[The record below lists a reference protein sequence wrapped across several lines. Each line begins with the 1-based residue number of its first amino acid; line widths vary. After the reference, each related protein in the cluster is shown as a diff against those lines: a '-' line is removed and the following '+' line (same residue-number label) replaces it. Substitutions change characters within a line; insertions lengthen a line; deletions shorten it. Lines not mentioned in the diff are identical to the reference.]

1 MRALHLSARRHRGAA
16 PLVVALLALCAFSSA
31 SGAQKPGIPKTS
43 GSGTPPS
50 VKESARR
57 TAPRPDSAAG
67 PTAGPV
73 GIRDDMIV
81 VPAGRH
87 LGYAEAPFQMRAF
100 SLDRTE
106 VRAEDYAACVRAGRC
121 TPTGVGLPPERR
133 AKCNVGVAGRED
145 HPANCVTWEQAK
157 AFCDWAGKRLPS
169 AMEWEYAARS
179 MWLVQ
184 RPPSESEGTFL
195 SRVNVAGLPMYP
207 WGNEHVAGD
216 GCAGPETCPVGRSE
230 RDRTPIGLRDMLLNV
245 TEWNSS
251 RYGDDRGQQGSYAG
265 APGLENLRATGS
277 RRATRPIYNEP
288 YMGMRC
294 AKGPANDAL
303 AMMVVAPEAPSA
315 ALVAI
320 PAGSIGDGARARRVA
335 AFSIDAAP
343 VTTAQYAAC
352 VAAEACNAWRV
363 RMVWENRVSSPQP
376 YEATILRCNAGK
388 ADRAR
393 APMDCLSYAQA
404 AAYCS
409 WAGKRL
415 PTADEWERAF
425 RMEWRSGRFQASD
438 SAKTEWVASTAAAGE
453 DPDDHPI
460 VGRGRTRIGE
470 PTPPPDQV
478 QRDRLA
484 QGWDGVTFRCA
495 RGG

>member
-1 MRALHLSARRHRGAA
+1 MIAIPHLSVRRGHWSARLA
-16 PLVVALLALCAFSSA
+16 VVLCALSLLSTA
-31 SGAQKPGIPKTS
+31 SGAQKTGAPTKSAGSPTPATIKETLRGAAPSAVTTTS
-43 GSGTPPS
+43 
-50 VKESARR
+50 
-57 TAPRPDSAAG
+57 
-67 PTAGPV
+67 PTAGQSTT
-73 GIRDDMIV
+73 RDDMIV

-87 LGYAEAPFQMRAF
+87 LGRTEAPFQMRAF

-106 VRAEDYAACVRAGRC
+106 VRAEDYAACVRASRC

-133 AKCNVGVAGRED
+133 AQCNVGVAGREN

-169 AMEWEYAARS
+169 SMEWEYAARS

-195 SRVNVAGLPMYP
+195 YRVNLRLPMYP
-207 WGNEHVAGD
+207 WGDEHAAGD
-216 GCAGPETCPVGRSE
+216 GCVGPETCPVGRSE
-230 RDRTPIGLRDMLLNV
+230 RDQTPIGLRDMMLNV
-245 TEWNSS
+245 KEWNSS
-251 RYGDDRGQQGSYAG
+251 RYGENRGIRGSYAG
-265 APGLENLRATGS
+265 AYSPENLRAGQVSTL
-277 RRATRPIYNEP
+277 ATYNEP

-303 AMMVVAPEAPSA
+303 AMMAVTPEAPST

-320 PAGSIGDGARARRVA
+320 PAGSIGEGARVRRIA

-352 VAAEACNAWRV
+352 VAAEVCYAWQV
-363 RMVWENRVSSPQP
+363 RMVWENRHSDPQP
-376 YEATILRCNAGK
+376 YESTLPRCNAGK
-388 ADRAR
+388 ADRPR
-393 APMDCLSYAQA
+393 APMDCLSHEQA
-404 AAYCS
+404 ATYCT

-415 PTADEWERAF
+415 PTADEWELAF
-425 RMEWRSGRFQASD
+425 RTGWSAGRFRAPD
-438 SAKTEWVASTAAAGE
+438 AAKTEWVASTARAGE
-453 DPDDHPI
+453 TPTEFPV
-460 VGRGRTRIGE
+460 VGRGRTGLGE
-470 PTPPPDQV
+470 PVPPPDQV
-478 QRDRLA
+478 QRDTLD

>member
-1 MRALHLSARRHRGAA
+1 
-16 PLVVALLALCAFSSA
+16 
-31 SGAQKPGIPKTS
+31 
-43 GSGTPPS
+43 
-50 VKESARR
+50 
-57 TAPRPDSAAG
+57 
-67 PTAGPV
+67 
-73 GIRDDMIV
+73 MIV

-87 LGYAEAPFQMRAF
+87 LGRTEAPFEMRAF

-106 VRAEDYAACVRAGRC
+106 VRAADYDACVRAGRC
-121 TPTGVGLPPERR
+121 TPTGVGLPPARR
-133 AKCNVGVAGRED
+133 AQCNVGVAGREN

-157 AFCDWAGKRLPS
+157 AFCEWAGKRLPS
-169 AMEWEYAARS
+169 SMEWEYAARS

-195 SRVNVAGLPMYP
+195 YRVNIRLPMYP
-207 WGNEHVAGD
+207 WGDEHAAGD
-216 GCAGPETCPVGRSE
+216 GCVGPETCPVGRSE
-230 RDRTPIGLRDMLLNV
+230 RDQTPIGLRDMMLNV
-245 TEWNSS
+245 EEWNSS
-251 RYGDDRGQQGSYAG
+251 RYGEDRGMRGSHAG
-265 APGLENLRATGS
+265 ASSTENLRTGQYS
-277 RRATRPIYNEP
+277 TLPTYNEP

-303 AMMVVAPEAPSA
+303 AMMAVTPEAPST

-320 PAGSIGDGARARRVA
+320 PAGSIGEGARARRIA

-352 VAAEACNAWRV
+352 VAAEACSPWRV
-363 RMVWENRVSSPQP
+363 RMVWENRFSDPQP
-376 YEATILRCNAGK
+376 YEATLARCNAGK
-388 ADRAR
+388 ADRPR
-393 APMDCLSYAQA
+393 APMDCLSHAQA

-425 RMEWRSGRFQASD
+425 RMEWGSGRFRADD
-438 SAKTEWVASTAAAGE
+438 SAKTEWVASTTPAGE
-453 DPDDHPI
+453 SADDFPI
-460 VGRGRTRIGE
+460 VGRGRTRLGE
-470 PTPPPDQV
+470 PVPPPDQV